1 MVLLDKGFHFK
12 VVRGHIY
19 QFNDLSHSTSKKPGV
34 VLRHSSKVC
43 ITGAAGF
50 VGRRLAQLLICSNR
64 HVYGVVRNLGS
75 LCPNGGIKYSVVG
88 DIGSETSWLA
98 ALAGADCVIHCAARA
113 HVTSEAEVDP
123 LAAYRAANV
132 EGTRRL
138 MEQAVEAGVKRLVF
152 LSSIGVLGTHTNRR
166 SPFSVSDSPSP
177 IEYYGIS
184 KWEAEQALWDISAK
198 TGLEVVIVRPPLV
211 YGPGVKGNLAR
222 LLKLVRSGLP
232 LPLGAVQNKRSLIGL
247 DNLVDLLIRCVD
259 HPAAAGQTFLVSDGE
274 DLSTPDLLRHM
285 SAAMN
290 RSARL
295 VPVPVP
301 LLRLAGS
308 ALGKRAEI
316 DRLVGS
322 LQIDSS
328 HTRQMLGWSPP
339 VSVQEGIR
347 RMVQGS

>member
-1 MVLLDKGFHFK
+1 MSGLKALIAV
-12 VVRGHIY
+12 
-19 QFNDLSHSTSKKPGV
+19 
-34 VLRHSSKVC
+34 
-43 ITGAAGF
+43 TGAAG
-50 VGRRLAQLLICSNR
+50 V
-64 HVYGVVRNLGS
+64 
-75 LCPNGGIKYSVVG
+75 
-88 DIGSETSWLA
+88 IGSNLVKTLVPEICVRAITRREYIVSSQALGNGTTWPVGHINSSTDWLT
-98 ALAGADCVIHCAARA
+98 ALAGIDCVIHCAARA
-113 HVTSEAEVDP
+113 HVINETEPDP
-123 LAAYRAANV
+123 LAAYRAVNV

-138 MEQAVEAGVKRLVF
+138 AEQAVVAGVKRLIFV
-152 LSSIGVLGTHTNRR
+152 SSIGVLGIHTNRR
-166 SPFSVSDSPSP
+166 GLFSSSDTPSP
-177 IEYYGIS
+177 VDDYATS
-184 KWEAEQALWDISAK
+184 KWEAEQALWEVSAK
-198 TGLEVVIVRPPLV
+198 TGLEVVVVRPPLV

-222 LLKLVRSGLP
+222 LLKLVRSGVP
-232 LPLGAVQNKRSLIGL
+232 LPLGAVQNQRSLIGL

-285 SAAMN
+285 AAAMG

-328 HTRQMLGWSPP
+328 HTRQVLGWTPP
-339 VSVQEGIR
+339 VSVEEGIR
-347 RMVQGS
+347 RMVQGA